1 MRRLSIAIF
10 LLLIFCAV
18 AGAKKSKK
26 SSSGGKKSSSPSK
39 KPKSAADR
47 LQVLGDH
54 IPFTFLSDTN
64 FSTFVAERPRPYHA
78 LLMFTATDKRYQC
91 SVCARAKQTFVEAS
105 KYYHDQYSFENE
117 NPSNRIT
124 FFVVDVDSSRNT
136 FNEMGLETVPRV
148 YMLPPTLDNT
158 PKLRVGDYEIPSQS
172 LLEGAKSFL
181 QQMED
186 RSKIKVIPTINPWP
200 YLIIIAAIA
209 YILAFLASTAA
220 FSPSEAILWYRS
232 KYIWVVISTICFCV
246 GVSGSIYCIIR
257 SAPMYGMNQYGNI
270 QIFAGAGRDQYLLEG
285 ILVAAMTVGCGIA
298 GCLMYYGTSWKY
310 EPISRHIFVILG
322 LSIFIVCGL
331 ELGETYKLKT
341 QWYRLQDTVPAP
353 IWAWITSSVK
363 KTSGIPKR
371 LLRLSEV
378 WLETK
383 NIATF
388 YKKAN
393 VLLVEYVKR
402 AVGM

>member
-1 MRRLSIAIF
+1 MKLLIAIF
-10 LLLIFCAV
+10 LLLILLV
-18 AGAKKSKK
+18 TLEAKKSKK
-26 SSSGGKKSSSPSK
+26 SSSDGKKSSSK
-39 KPKSAADR
+39 KPKSAEDR
-47 LQVLGDH
+47 LHVLENQ
-54 IPFTFLSDTN
+54 IPFTYLSDSN

-105 KYYHDQYSFENE
+105 KYYHDQYSFGNE
-117 NPSNRIT
+117 IPSKRVG

-148 YMLPPTLDNT
+148 YMLPPTLADT
-158 PKLRVGDYEIPSQS
+158 PKLRVGDYEISSQS

-181 QQMED
+181 QQMEE
-186 RSKIKVIPTINPWP
+186 RSKIKVVPTINPFP
-200 YLIIIAAIA
+200 FIIIIAVIG
-209 YILAFLASTAA
+209 YILAFLVSVAVY
-220 FSPSEAILWYRS
+220 SPSEAVVWYRS
-232 KYIWVVISTICFCV
+232 KYIWIIISTICFCV
-246 GVSGSIYCIIR
+246 GVSGSIFCIIR

-270 QIFAGAGRDQYLLEG
+270 QIYAGAGRDQYLLEG

-322 LSIFIVCGL
+322 LSIFIVCAL

-383 NIATF
+383 NIGTF

-393 VLLVEYVKR
+393 LLLVDYVKR
-402 AVGM
+402 AVGL